1 MTAAL
6 AAPMAPAAEVPEAEV
21 PAADLEAL
29 RILAALAEATPAAGV
44 LVIGYGNPLC
54 SDDGVG
60 PVVAAALARDPR
72 LAGADIRAT
81 YQLTPELAF
90 DASSARLLVLV
101 DAAEGVA
108 PGEIVVGNV
117 PGASAADADAPE
129 GSRPPLSHHINPA
142 ELVSLAAELWGVAP
156 PVVLVGIGPA
166 SFEMGESLSE
176 VVAAAVPRAVE
187 AVVAAIEL
195 AAAGGRG

>member
-1 MTAAL
+1 MAAL
-6 AAPMAPAAEVPEAEV
+6 APAPLAAPELIAAEV

-108 PGEIVVGNV
+108 PGEIVLGSVAGG
-117 PGASAADADAPE
+117 PATGGDAPV
-129 GSRPPLSHHINPA
+129 GLRPPLSHHIDPA
-142 ELVSLAAELWGVAP
+142 ALVALSAELWGVAP

-166 SFEMGESLSE
+166 SFEVGESLSD

-187 AVVAAIEL
+187 AVVAAVEL
-195 AAAGGRG
+195 AAADGRG